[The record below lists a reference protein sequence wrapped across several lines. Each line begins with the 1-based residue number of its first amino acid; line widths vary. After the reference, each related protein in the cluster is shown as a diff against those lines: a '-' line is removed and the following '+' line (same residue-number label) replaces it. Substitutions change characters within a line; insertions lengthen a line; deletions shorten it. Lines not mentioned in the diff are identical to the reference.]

1 MLKKDLILKNPL
13 RLLGDNIENTL
24 PEGGF
29 GAVLARAGVGKTS
42 LAVQLALDTLLQN
55 KNVLHIS
62 LSDPVSKVT
71 LWYEEVFRNVSS
83 QYETVEIGRLW
94 ETVLTHRFI
103 MTFQVEGFS
112 VPKLEERLDDLTEQ
126 GIFFPQMI
134 LIDGLPFED
143 TAGEILEDLKALAR
157 KIGVHMWFTVKTHRH
172 EEPGELGLPPQIENI
187 SGLFEVAISLQPEG
201 KNIHVNLLK
210 GSDAGSAG
218 MRLKLDPA
226 TMLIEDRA

>member
-1 MLKKDLILKNPL
+1 MLKKELILKNPL

-42 LAVQLALDTLLQN
+42 LAVQLALDSLLQN

-83 QYETVEIGRLW
+83 QYESVEIGRLW

-112 VPKLEERLDDLTEQ
+112 VPKLEERLGDLTEQ

-134 LIDGLPFED
+134 LIDGLPFDE
-143 TAGEILEDLKALAR
+143 TVGEILDDLKTLAR

-172 EEPGELGLPPQIENI
+172 EEQSDSGLPPQLENV
-187 SGLFEVAISLQPEG
+187 SDLFEVAISLQPEG

-210 GSDAGSAG
+210 GNGEGSTG
-218 MRLKLDPA
+218 MQLNLDPA
-226 TMLIEDRA
+226 TMLIQDNA